1 MSEIADAPAAP
12 TVTYFA
18 RSILTSRTAQF
29 ATLTL
34 LAGVLSLP
42 EVLALIPLRYMP
54 MLLAVVGVINF
65 LLRTLTVRPV
75 AWSLP
80 GTVTAVTVE
89 KLTPPASAVSTD

>member
-1 MSEIADAPAAP
+1 MSEIAVTPAAP

-29 ATLTL
+29 ATLTVIV
-34 LAGVLSLP
+34 GVLSLP
-42 EVLALIPLRYMP
+42 EVLALVPLGALPTVM
-54 MLLAVVGVINF
+54 AVVGVINF
-65 LLRTLTVRPV
+65 LLRVITVRPV

-89 KLTPPASAVSTD
+89 KLIPPAAAVSTD